1 MADNALFDR
10 HALQAGLLEISDNG
24 NEFSLRC
31 ESLLQPPRGSMSY
44 SLWLPPV
51 YDEPPPDAVGPWPT
65 PYLKPIGVDF
75 IDRIDGR
82 SVSLIDPAIIQSVR
96 EDLLHTTGHASVA
109 DNALNSVILT
119 VQRLEPMQLHFD
131 DVKRERVNAIG
142 RSLLNKELAEVYKL
156 KALCGGHPMLFTLR
170 LMEVDE
176 AAEAA
181 VAHAQATFGGTKK
194 RELAALASHNPP
206 GRRRVEDTKW
216 GLEPVQRYEES
227 KLGNGFQNQSLT
239 AHQQD
244 ALRASRRRAHVDCAN
259 NAAFNPARGEAI
271 VLESQQA
278 LELYEFVYLTGV
290 APV

>member
-1 MADNALFDR
+1 MVDNALFDR
-10 HALQAGLLEISDNG
+10 HALQAGLLEISDDG
-24 NEFSLRC
+24 NEYSLRC

-75 IDRIDGR
+75 VDRIDGR
-82 SVSLIDPAIIQSVR
+82 SASLIDPVTIHSVR
-96 EDLLHTTGHASVA
+96 VDLLHGTGHTSEVT
-109 DNALNSVILT
+109 DSVILT

-131 DVKRERVNAIG
+131 DVRRERVNTIG

-170 LMEVDE
+170 LTEVDE

-181 VAHAQATFGGTKK
+181 AAAAVPGQKRS
-194 RELAALASHNPP
+194 RELTALASHNAP
-206 GRRRVEDTKW
+206 GKRRAEATKW
-216 GLEPVQRYEES
+216 GVAPVQPGEES
-227 KLGNGFQNQSLT
+227 KLGDGFQNQSLA

-244 ALRASRRRAHVDCAN
+244 ALRARRRAHVDQAN
-259 NAAFNPARGEAI
+259 NAAFAPARGEAI
-271 VLESQQA
+271 VLETQQA

-290 APV
+290 APA